1 LDGASSLNVAEER
14 LVFGIHAHAMSLM
27 TLAKIRKVYNKID
40 AKLVARQLGMSDHEN
55 ATPIRI
61 VHNSSAHLNGPARCI
76 GAVLIGYLSQSPL
89 ITCLFLTCH
98 SLICSTAVQ
107 MDQRINVLWQH
118 ARRER
123 EIHLPSTLQNK
134 RLTVEIVQ
142 CQALAHQCWPPSA
155 HTVG

>member
-1 LDGASSLNVAEER
+1 MDGSSSLNVAEER

-89 ITCLFLTCH
+89 ITGLFLTCH
-98 SLICSTAVQ
+98 SLICSTAVRVSGS
-107 MDQRINVLWQH
+107 MCFGSMH
-118 ARRER
+118 GER
-123 EIHLPSTLQNK
+123 EKFI
-134 RLTVEIVQ
+134 
-142 CQALAHQCWPPSA
+142 CQVHYK
-155 HTVG
+155 TKG